1 MFGMQKRPEMPVFV
15 QPGSGALPV
24 IRKERLTLPHV
35 PPLDGRLQAH
45 GEDSMPFRGGAKR
58 IASMGE
64 RTRKRRKEW
73 KNVIEKS
80 LRKALEIS

>member
-1 MFGMQKRPEMPVFV
+1 MQKRPELSAFV

-35 PPLDGRLQAH
+35 PPLDGRVQAY
-45 GEDSMPFRGGAKR
+45 GKDFMPVHDGAKR